1 MFRHRSLH
9 GVIFFDDVSLE
20 SDTIEAVITAYL
32 RVRYLNPR
40 NLGLVATR
48 NADDLFFVFC
58 IAPGVGRVA
67 YIWRTLRL
75 AIWGQLAKAVHENS

>member
-9 GVIFFDDVSLE
+9 GVNFFDDVSLE
-20 SDTIEAVITAYL
+20 SDTIEAVISAYL
-32 RVRYLNPR
+32 RVRYLINPR

-58 IAPGVGRVA
+58 IAPGVGDVP

-75 AIWGQLAKAVHENS
+75 TILDQLAQSRA